1 MAGTNTPAH
10 EVRIGTVKAVVWAN
24 ELPNGGKA
32 YNTTTAKLYKAG
44 DSWKETNSYSRDEL
58 LLLAEACR
66 AAFAF
71 IVNQPFAVVVGEQG
85 GAAEQPQEA

>member
-1 MAGTNTPAH
+1 
-10 EVRIGTVKAVVWAN
+10 
-24 ELPNGGKA
+24 
-32 YNTTTAKLYKAG
+32 LYKAG
-44 DSWKETNSYSRDEL
+44 DTWKETNSYSRDEL

-71 IVNQPFAVVVGEQG
+71 IVSQPFAVVAGQQG